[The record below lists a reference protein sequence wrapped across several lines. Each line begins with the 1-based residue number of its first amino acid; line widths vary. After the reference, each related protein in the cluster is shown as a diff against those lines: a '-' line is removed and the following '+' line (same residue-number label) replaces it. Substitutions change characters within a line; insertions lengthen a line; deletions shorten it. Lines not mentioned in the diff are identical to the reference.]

1 MELGFQALYLVA
13 GLALIWF
20 SSDRSVRYA
29 MESSRLLGLSGFAVG
44 FIILSVS
51 TGLPEAVTVIVSVF
65 ADAQSLSTGN
75 IFGSN
80 VANITLILGLTV
92 LLTGAITVREELEGS
107 LMRLLIL
114 LGGLVFILMFVPELG
129 PLLGIL
135 LVLIYAA
142 VVFALR
148 NSPVMKEIVGQEQS
162 EADEDLKEE
171 DLATKAMTLF
181 KLLTSMFFVLVSAEL
196 IVNSSTN
203 IASALGISEQVIGA
217 TIVAIGT
224 GLPELSLEINAVKR
238 KEYGLALGNI
248 FGSILVNFTLV
259 LGILSIVSSVPLR
272 LESLLPIQLFFLAS
286 ALIVYYFTKTEHK
299 VVKKEGWILI
309 GLFCIYILHQLG
321 LPMSI
326 L

>member
-1 MELGFQALYLVA
+1 MELGFQVLYLVA
-13 GLALIWF
+13 GLGLIWF

-29 MESSRLLGLSGFAVG
+29 MESARLLGLSGFAVG

-51 TGLPEAVTVIVSVF
+51 TGLPEAVTAIVSVF

-92 LLTGAITVREELEGS
+92 LLTGSIAVREELEGS

-114 LGGLVFILMFVPELG
+114 LGGLVFILMFLPELG
-129 PLLGIL
+129 LLIGIL
-135 LVLIYAA
+135 LVLIYAG
-142 VVFALR
+142 VVFTLR
-148 NSPVMKEIVGQEQS
+148 NSSVMKKIVGQEQS
-162 EADEDLKEE
+162 QADEDLREE
-171 DLATKAMTLF
+171 DIATKAMTLF
-181 KLLTSMFFVLVSAEL
+181 KLVTSIFFVLVSSEL
-196 IVNSSTN
+196 IVNSSTS
-203 IASALGISEQVIGA
+203 IATALGISEQVIGA

-259 LGILSIVSSVPLR
+259 LGVLSIVSSVPLG
-272 LESLLPIQLFFLAS
+272 LESLFSIQLFFLAS
-286 ALIVYYFTKTEHK
+286 AIIVYYFTKTRHE
-299 VVKKEGWILI
+299 VTRKEGGILLGI
-309 GLFCIYILHQLG
+309 FCIYIIHQLG
-321 LPMSI
+321 PVSVL
-326 L
+326 

>member
-1 MELGFQALYLVA
+1 MELGFQVLYLVA
-13 GLALIWF
+13 GLGLIWF

-29 MESSRLLGLSGFAVG
+29 MESARLLGLSGFAVG

-51 TGLPEAVTVIVSVF
+51 TGLPEAVTAVVSVF

-92 LLTGAITVREELEGS
+92 LLTGPIAVREELEGS
-107 LMRLLIL
+107 LMRLLVL
-114 LGGLVFILMFVPELG
+114 LGGLVFVLMFLPELG
-129 PLLGIL
+129 TLLGIL
-135 LVLIYAA
+135 LILIYAG
-142 VVFALR
+142 VVFTLR

-162 EADEDLKEE
+162 EAEE
-171 DLATKAMTLF
+171 DLREEDIATKAMTLF
-181 KLLTSMFFVLVSAEL
+181 KLVTSMFFVLISAEL

-203 IASALGISEQVIGA
+203 IAAALGISEQVIGA

-259 LGILSIVSSVPLR
+259 LGILSIVGSVPLR
-272 LESLLPIQLFFLAS
+272 LESLFPIQLFFLAS
-286 ALIVYYFTKTEHK
+286 ALIVYYFTKTRHE
-299 VVKKEGWILI
+299 VTRKEAGILLGI
-309 GLFCIYILHQLG
+309 FCVYLIHQLVPKSV
-321 LPMSI
+321 LW
-326 L
+326 